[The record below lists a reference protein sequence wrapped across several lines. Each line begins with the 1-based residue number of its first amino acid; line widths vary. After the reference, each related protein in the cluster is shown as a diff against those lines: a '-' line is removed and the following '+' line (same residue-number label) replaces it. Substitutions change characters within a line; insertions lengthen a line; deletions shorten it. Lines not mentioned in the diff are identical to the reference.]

1 MSITEDG
8 RAFIDDHSLTYIDI
22 RDPME
27 VLVKYFPGYSVECL
41 KQSYDGNRNDLISTI
56 AMLKELEDV
65 DSNDLIPTIERYNGI
80 EVQLFKHFFKLTY
93 AFWIAE
99 SMFLWI
105 ASCAKHVFLA
115 LN

>member
-1 MSITEDG
+1 
-8 RAFIDDHSLTYIDI
+8 
-22 RDPME
+22 ME
-27 VLVKYFPGYSVECL
+27 VLVKEFPGYSVEFL
-41 KQSYDGNRNDLISTI
+41 KQSYDGNGNDLIATI

-65 DSNDLIPTIERYNGI
+65 DSKDLIPKIERYNGL
-80 EVQLFKHFFKLTY
+80 EVQLFKHLFKLSY

-105 ASCAKHVFLA
+105 ASSAEHVFFA